1 MAGPAG
7 NPLTAIPDF
16 DQRVLVTSVS
26 NEGTFVTQW
35 KQFFISLKRVLSPGI
50 NASVTLAKLTT
61 GGTNG
66 SLTFVNGILTA
77 YTAPT

>member
-1 MAGPAG
+1 MASPTG
-7 NPLTAIPDF
+7 NPLTAVPDF
-16 DQRVLVTSVS
+16 NQRVLMSNVS

-35 KQFFISLKRVLSPGI
+35 RQFFTSLKRVLSPGV

-66 SLTFVNGILTA
+66 SMTFVNGILTA